1 MSDRCFGISTR
12 LFRDVPLTRDHL
24 VHIAAHG
31 FDAVELYAAPGHVD
45 LRSESAVADL
55 AEWLSDT
62 RLRLHA
68 VHAAE
73 TSPEAIAP
81 AIALA
86 SRIPFAVLV
95 VHRPPSHTEK
105 ILHALAAQA
114 APAGVKVAVEARS
127 GRDASVAALVA
138 LHEDEDADA
147 PDVGICFDFGHANLA
162 GDVSEALELA
172 SGHIVTTHVH
182 DNRGRQDDRL
192 VPYAG
197 RIHWDEAMMEIQKVG
212 YDGALIFEYASGGDP
227 VDILTRTM
235 KARGR
240 LEKAFI
246 TF

>member
-1 MSDRCFGISTR
+1 MSDRSFGISTR
-12 LFRDVPLTRDHL
+12 LFRDAPLTRDHL

-31 FDAVELYAAPGHVD
+31 FDAVELSASPGHID
-45 LRSESAVADL
+45 LGSDAAVADL

-68 VHAAE
+68 VHAPD
-73 TSPEAIAP
+73 TTPEAVTT

-86 SRIPFAVLV
+86 SRIPYTTLI
-95 VHRPPSHTEK
+95 VHRPASHSEK
-105 ILHALAAQA
+105 TLHAIAAQA
-114 APAGVKVAVEARS
+114 AAAGLTVAVEARS
-127 GRDASVAALVA
+127 GRHDTVAALVA
-138 LHEDEDADA
+138 MHEDEESDA
-147 PDVGICFDFGHANLA
+147 PDVGICFDFGHANLT
-162 GDVSEALELA
+162 GDVSDALEAA

-197 RIHWDEAMMEIQKVG
+197 RIPWDEAMMEIQKVG
-212 YDGALIFEYASGGDP
+212 YDGALIFEYAPGGDP
-227 VDILTRTM
+227 VDILARTM
-235 KARGR
+235 KARER